1 VVQSPQRPQMLVRR
15 IEDRSAA
22 SDRADQ
28 VGFNINKFEHAVSEV
43 MFATSFTV
51 SDREKEFG
59 NEKNS
64 DSAGKGSR
72 ECCGTMHS

>member
-1 VVQSPQRPQMLVRR
+1 MLVRR

-28 VGFNINKFEHAVSEV
+28 VGFNINKFEHAVCEV
-43 MFATSFTV
+43 MSANSFTV

-64 DSAGKGSR
+64 DGAGKGSR